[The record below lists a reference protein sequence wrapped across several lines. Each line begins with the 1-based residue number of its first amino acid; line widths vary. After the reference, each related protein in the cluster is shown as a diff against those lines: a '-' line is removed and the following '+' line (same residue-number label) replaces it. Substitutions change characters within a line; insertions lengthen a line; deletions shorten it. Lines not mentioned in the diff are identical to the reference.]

1 MCTCCLA
8 SKVNWPPLTK
18 QPVNVQQGRW
28 ASYTYIGNECISIHT
43 VNQHVHMCQVRWPR
57 STIAFCVS
65 LFALRTSRFEFVFS
79 QSALGTWHFA
89 VICASRS
96 RFAVRGLAVRVFAD
110 CTSPS
115 FVLRVRGSHFAVRTS
130 QFALRSSHFAV
141 RTALRSSRFALRGLH
156 FAVRSSHLVR
166 QFAFSQSSFVLP
178 SGSRF
183 ASDLRMRT
191 PARDHVISTRE
202 LAVARVQCQCAVCIF
217 L

>member
-1 MCTCCLA
+1 MSAFLFIQSISMYTCVRYGGREVQLRSAFRCL
-8 SKVNWPPLTK
+8 
-18 QPVNVQQGRW
+18 
-28 ASYTYIGNECISIHT
+28 H
-43 VNQHVHMCQVRWPR
+43 
-57 STIAFCVS
+57 
-65 LFALRTSRFEFVFS
+65 FALRGLSSCFRSPHFALRRHLCFAFLVRGSRFAVWQFVFLQTALRRHLCFAFAVRTSHFAVRTSRF
-79 QSALGTWHFA
+79 AL
-89 VICASRS
+89 
-96 RFAVRGLAVRVFAD
+96 
-110 CTSPS
+110 
-115 FVLRVRGSHFAVRTS
+115 RGSHFAVRTS

-141 RTALRSSRFALRGLH
+141 RGSHFAVRTSRFALRGSH

-217 L
+217 LLSL